1 MRRLLR
7 RGDFL
12 KTIPAFAASFFA
24 LSFTGENHGRSS
36 RSAEGPQGNPDVS
49 RLDRMNPKRYS
60 IIGLP
65 LLAIAGSL
73 FLALPGLRAQAP
85 NAAGTAIKGSFQ
97 KITVHGRSLEGN
109 LEGDSP
115 DRDVFVYLP
124 PSYARETT
132 RRYPVV
138 YFLHGY
144 SVNAEAYVRMLNL
157 PQSAESAMTQNA
169 TREMILV
176 LPDAFT
182 KYSGSMYSNSLTTG
196 DWEGYVS
203 SDLVRYIDS
212 HYRTIANRDARGLAG
227 HSMGGYGTVRI
238 GMKQPAVFS
247 SLYAMSSCCLMNNT
261 TQGRGGTPAAESATP
276 GNAATPAQTAGRG
289 GRGGGLA
296 NALFAQAAAWAPN
309 PLNPPQ
315 YFDLPTKDGLVQ
327 PLIAAKW
334 IANSPLV
341 MVDQY
346 VPNLKQYRAIA
357 MDVGNED
364 PLGAANKD
372 LDQALTR
379 LGISHT
385 FEVYEGNH
393 TNRVRERFE
402 TKVIQFFAQRL
413 TFLTNN

>member
-1 MRRLLR
+1 
-7 RGDFL
+7 
-12 KTIPAFAASFFA
+12 
-24 LSFTGENHGRSS
+24 
-36 RSAEGPQGNPDVS
+36 
-49 RLDRMNPKRYS
+49 MNQTRYS
-60 IIGLP
+60 TMMWLP
-65 LLAIAGSL
+65 VCAIAVSL
-73 FLALPGLRAQAP
+73 LVAFPALRAQAP
-85 NAAGTAIKGSFQ
+85 NAAGTPIKGSFQ
-97 KITVHGRSLEGN
+97 KITVHGKSLEGN
-109 LEGDSP
+109 LEGDSA

-144 SVNAEAYVRMLNL
+144 GVNAEAYVRMLNL

-169 TREMILV
+169 GREMILV

-196 DWEGYVS
+196 DWEAYVS
-203 SDLVRYIDS
+203 SDLVTYIDS
-212 HYRTIANRDARGLAG
+212 HYRTIANRDGRGLSG

-247 SLYAMSSCCLMNNT
+247 LLYAMSSCCLMNNAA
-261 TQGRGGTPAAESATP
+261 QGRGGTAAPPQPAAAGAT
-276 GNAATPAQTAGRG
+276 TPAAPAGRG
-289 GRGGGLA
+289 ARGGGGLA
-296 NALFAQAAAWAPN
+296 NALSAQAAAWAPN
-309 PLNPPQ
+309 PMNPPQ
-315 YFDLPTKDGLVQ
+315 YFDLPTKDGVVQ

-364 PLGAANKD
+364 TLGAANKD
-372 LDQALTR
+372 LDEALTR
-379 LGISHT
+379 LGINHA
-385 FEVYEGNH
+385 FEIYEGNH
-393 TNRVRERFE
+393 TSRVRERFE
-402 TKVIQFFAQRL
+402 NKVIPLFSQQLRFSSS
-413 TFLTNN
+413 N

>member
-1 MRRLLR
+1 MNQRQYSMMWLSALA
-7 RGDFL
+7 
-12 KTIPAFAASFFA
+12 AFAMISVSFA
-24 LSFTGENHGRSS
+24 LPVRT
-36 RSAEGPQGNPDVS
+36 
-49 RLDRMNPKRYS
+49 
-60 IIGLP
+60 
-65 LLAIAGSL
+65 
-73 FLALPGLRAQAP
+73 QAP
-85 NAAGTAIKGSFQ
+85 NAAAVPIQGSFE
-97 KITVHGRSLEGN
+97 KISVHGKSLEGN

-144 SVNAEAYVRMLNL
+144 SVNAEAYVRMLGL
-157 PQSAESAMTQNA
+157 PQTAETAMTQNGG
-169 TREMILV
+169 REMILV

-203 SDLVRYIDS
+203 ADLVGYIDS
-212 HYRTIANRDARGLAG
+212 HYRTVANRDGRGLSG

-238 GMKQPAVFS
+238 GMKQPGVFS
-247 SLYAMSSCCLMNNT
+247 SLYAMSSCCLMNNV
-261 TQGRGGTPAAESATP
+261 TQARGERPATQAASPA
-276 GNAATPAQTAGRG
+276 NAAAADQAAGRG
-289 GRGGGLA
+289 TRGGGLA
-296 NALFAQAAAWAPN
+296 NALSAQAAAWAPN
-309 PLNPPQ
+309 PMNAPQ
-315 YFDLPTKDGLVQ
+315 YFDLPTKDGVVQ

-346 VPNLKQYRAIA
+346 VPSLKRYRAIA
-357 MDVGNED
+357 IDVGNED
-364 PLGAANKD
+364 TLGAANKD

-379 LGISHT
+379 LGITHT
-385 FEVYEGNH
+385 FEIYEGNH

-402 TKVIQFFAQRL
+402 KKVISFFAQQLR
-413 TFLTNN
+413 

>member
-1 MRRLLR
+1 MNRTRHVSIWLSGLSLVLVVVTVLLGSR
-7 RGDFL
+7 
-12 KTIPAFAASFFA
+12 TIKAQTPGAPA
-24 LSFTGENHGRSS
+24 
-36 RSAEGPQGNPDVS
+36 
-49 RLDRMNPKRYS
+49 
-60 IIGLP
+60 
-65 LLAIAGSL
+65 
-73 FLALPGLRAQAP
+73 PGIR
-85 NAAGTAIKGSFQ
+85 GSFQ
-97 KITVHGRSLEGN
+97 KIQVHGRSLEGN

-124 PSYARETT
+124 PSYSRETT

-157 PQSAESAMTQNA
+157 PAAAETAMTQSGG
-169 TREMILV
+169 REMILV

-203 SDLVRYIDS
+203 SDLVAYIDS
-212 HYRTIANRDARGLAG
+212 HYRTIPDRDARGLAG

-238 GMKQPAVFS
+238 GMKQPSVFS
-247 SLYAMSSCCLMNNT
+247 SLYAMSSCCLMNNVA
-261 TQGRGGTPAAESATP
+261 QGRGAAPATDSGRSGAPAAPAPAT
-276 GNAATPAQTAGRG
+276 GRG
-289 GRGGGLA
+289 ERGGGLA
-296 NALFAQAAAWAPN
+296 NALSAQAAAWAPN
-309 PLNPPQ
+309 PMNPPQ
-315 YFDLPTKDGLVQ
+315 YFDLPTKDGVVQ

-334 IANSPLV
+334 IANSPLI

-379 LGISHT
+379 LGIRHL
-385 FEVYEGNH
+385 FETYEGNH
-393 TNRVRERFE
+393 TNRVPERFQ
-402 TKVIQFFAQRL
+402 TKVLPFFAQNL
-413 TFLTNN
+413 KF